1 MLLSLVVFMTAGE
14 GERHCI
20 RCRQGLILSD
30 LAFSGWSASTHWY
43 INQGIYSTTT
53 DPGRAQQI
61 NLNIYLVLWS
71 SCAWTSLDFPC
82 RPGDCSAPSTPP
94 LDHRCR
100 ILAVFI
106 IYLVIRPD
114 LSSFEASILASFFA
128 LILYK
133 EPDHYIS
140 PTFFLS
146 ECYRRMLILC
156 RDSWSIAVTRMVI

>member
-1 MLLSLVVFMTAGE
+1 MTAALLQ
-14 GERHCI
+14 RI
-20 RCRQGLILSD
+20 
-30 LAFSGWSASTHWY
+30 
-43 INQGIYSTTT
+43 
-53 DPGRAQQI
+53 
-61 NLNIYLVLWS
+61 
-71 SCAWTSLDFPC
+71 
-82 RPGDCSAPSTPP
+82 STPP

-114 LSSFEASILASFFA
+114 LSSFETSILASFFA
-128 LILYK
+128 LILYR

-140 PTFFLS
+140 PTSFLS